1 MNSVVDNTASLASR
15 WAKLPEEEHHRLI
28 SCFASAEDRASG
40 RRDSLRDDTLCE
52 VEDMTYQGN
61 APAIIAR
68 QMQIAP
74 ELVQAYVDA
83 ANALMDAVRANQAED
98 EVELRAF

>member
-1 MNSVVDNTASLASR
+1 MHSVVDNTASLASR

-40 RRDSLRDDTLCE
+40 RRDALRDDTLSE
-52 VEDMTYQGN
+52 IEDCVYQGV

-83 ANALMDAVRANQAED
+83 ASAVMAAVKANQAAN